1 MGAVGMKAGQGPG
14 IELKALRAGVFVMN
28 FFAKAMW

>member
-1 MGAVGMKAGQGPG
+1 MGAVEMKAGQGPG
-14 IELKALRAGVFVMN
+14 IGLKARRAGVFLMN